1 MSRNDRNAGPAVER
15 LCHLARTAGV
25 VLGLVSCPAISVSWA
40 AETPRSLGTLP
51 QSLQIRIEL
60 STSTLDFQQAG
71 RPGLLAPQQQVELR
85 VTSLSVP
92 WSVAAKATPLAKQGG
107 IGQIGPERVFVRT
120 SATQVHPDVGAGP
133 GFVPLNGPVI
143 VAAGS
148 VPIYSTPL
156 ELRLLTLWEDTP
168 GIYSGDI
175 QFTAVASP

>member
-1 MSRNDRNAGPAVER
+1 M
-15 LCHLARTAGV
+15 
-25 VLGLVSCPAISVSWA
+25 SWA